1 MGGFLHQLASRSLG
15 LAPQIRPRAA
25 LPYAPPAAD
34 LPMTGTASHESP
46 PIAAIEPSGLA
57 PTTAR
62 RGEPAADP
70 ALPAPVVGKTA
81 PASRRAADT
90 PTPAA
95 SQPPRMAQPEG
106 VPPAIAPD
114 LSAPSTARPAVAGP
128 ATVEQLPVP
137 PRPEPAPAA
146 VRPAESR
153 QPAAADL
160 DKLIARLLGE
170 HPRTPDKSPPPPPPP
185 TAIVTHQPVQRP
197 TAIIPTRPP
206 AGRERQAAAPETDSA
221 PEVHITIGRLEVNPP
236 SRPAPAAQP
245 ARPRGPAPLSLSDYL
260 ARRNGGRP

>member
-1 MGGFLHQLASRSLG
+1 M
-15 LAPQIRPRAA
+15 
-25 LPYAPPAAD
+25 
-34 LPMTGTASHESP
+34 
-46 PIAAIEPSGLA
+46 
-57 PTTAR
+57 AR
-62 RGEPAADP
+62 
-70 ALPAPVVGKTA
+70 
-81 PASRRAADT
+81 
-90 PTPAA
+90 
-95 SQPPRMAQPEG
+95 PEG
-106 VPPAIAPD
+106 APPAIAPD
-114 LSAPSTARPAVAGP
+114 LSAPSTARPAVARP

-153 QPAAADL
+153 QPGVADL

-197 TAIIPTRPP
+197 TAIIPPRPP

-236 SRPAPAAQP
+236 SRPAHAAQP
-245 ARPRGPAPLSLSDYL
+245 ARPRGTAPLSLSDYL